1 MKKIKSNKK
10 LSKINKVKAEVFE
23 IFENEDFGALTLLEK
38 DGEPWFIA
46 KEIADI
52 LEYKKTNNMT
62 HRLDDDEKANTVLSS
77 INSNQQR
84 NQTVINESGLYE
96 AIWGSKLPKAKVF
109 KKWIKT
115 EVLPAIRKTGSY
127 SMSTPKTFPEALRAY
142 ADEVEAKLLL
152 EEKIKKEKH
161 LVVFANQVMESAD
174 NIDLGIFAK
183 LVKDEH
189 IDIGRN
195 RLFRWLKD
203 NKYLQE
209 NNIPYQTSIES
220 GLFVAIETVYDT
232 AFGKRLSQKT
242 MVTPKGQV
250 YLTNKLKKEF

>member
-1 MKKIKSNKK
+1 MTETQNI
-10 LSKINKVKAEVFE
+10 LQ
-23 IFENEDFGALTLLEK
+23 IFESTKFGNITAIEK
-38 DGEPWFIA
+38 DGEPWFVA

-52 LEYKKTNNMT
+52 LEYNQTSDMT
-62 HRLDDDEKANTVLSS
+62 KRLDTDEKAITPLKLIS
-77 INSNQQR
+77 SNQQR

-96 AIWGSKLPKAKVF
+96 AIFGSHMPKAKIF

-115 EVLPAIRKTGSY
+115 EVLPSIRKTGSY
-127 SMSTPKTFPEALRAY
+127 SVGIPKSFPEALRAY
-142 ADEVEAKLLL
+142 AEEVETKLLL

-161 LVVFANQVMESAD
+161 LVVFANQVMESSD
-174 NIDLGIFAK
+174 SIDLGIFSK
-183 LVKDEH
+183 LIKDQ
-189 IDIGRN
+189 DVNIGRN

-203 NKYLQE
+203 CKYLQQ

-220 GLFVAIETVYDT
+220 ELFVVVETVYDT

-242 MVTPKGQV
+242 LVTPKGQI